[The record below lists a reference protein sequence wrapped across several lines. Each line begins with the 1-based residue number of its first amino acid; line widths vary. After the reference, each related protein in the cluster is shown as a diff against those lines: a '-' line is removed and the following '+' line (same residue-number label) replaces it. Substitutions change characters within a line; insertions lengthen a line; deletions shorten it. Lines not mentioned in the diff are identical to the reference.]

1 MERGAHLSV
10 QKSICVHSN
19 LHSGTGHNFSGA
31 ICTQIVVCPLTTT
44 KHLVLLSL
52 FVLGGCAAQ
61 SKTVF
66 IADLENLCSYPVDIT
81 AYAYSNAKEPF
92 VLNKRVAP
100 GDVVEV
106 LSYISFADDLEN
118 SVPDTYRL
126 DITAN
131 GNSLS
136 LDKPRFLAQLG
147 RSHHERRGNSI
158 HAWKI
163 RDTALCP

>member
-1 MERGAHLSV
+1 MSKACFGYHGCNSM
-10 QKSICVHSN
+10 
-19 LHSGTGHNFSGA
+19 
-31 ICTQIVVCPLTTT
+31 T

-52 FVLGGCAAQ
+52 FVLGGCTAQ

-81 AYAYSNAKEPF
+81 AYEYSNAKEPF
-92 VLNKRVAP
+92 VLNKRVAV
-100 GDVVEV
+100 GEVIEV
-106 LSYISFADDLEN
+106 LSYISFDDELEN

-136 LDKPRFLAQLG
+136 LDKPGLLAQLG

>member
-1 MERGAHLSV
+1 M
-10 QKSICVHSN
+10 
-19 LHSGTGHNFSGA
+19 
-31 ICTQIVVCPLTTT
+31 
-44 KHLVLLSL
+44 
-52 FVLGGCAAQ
+52 
-61 SKTVF
+61 F

-81 AYAYSNAKEPF
+81 AYEYSNAKEPF
-92 VLNKRVAP
+92 VSNKRVAV
-100 GDVVEV
+100 GEVIEV
-106 LSYISFADDLEN
+106 LSYISFNDELEN

-126 DITAN
+126 DMTAN

-136 LDKPRFLAQLG
+136 LDKPGFLAQLG